1 MTNKNIPNLTI
12 ARLKAYRKSL
22 LDRINNYNRCWCGCD
37 ECNHKEE
44 LAKSNIIFQ
53 ELCENRDLV
62 NKTLAEKQL
71 KKPKKTV
78 KFNFEQKGF
87 NAHTAEGEFTYDT
100 EAEARES
107 VERLK
112 TAKGFSNIRLL

>member
-1 MTNKNIPNLTI
+1 MNKNIPNLTI

-22 LDRINNYNRCWCGCD
+22 LNRINNFNRCWCGCD

-44 LAKSNIIFQ
+44 LAKSNIIYK

-62 NKTLAEKQL
+62 NFTLAEKQL
-71 KKPKKTV
+71 REPKRTV

-100 EAEARES
+100 ETQAKEA
-107 VERLK
+107 VERFRKLK
-112 TAKGFSNIRLL
+112 GYSNIRLL